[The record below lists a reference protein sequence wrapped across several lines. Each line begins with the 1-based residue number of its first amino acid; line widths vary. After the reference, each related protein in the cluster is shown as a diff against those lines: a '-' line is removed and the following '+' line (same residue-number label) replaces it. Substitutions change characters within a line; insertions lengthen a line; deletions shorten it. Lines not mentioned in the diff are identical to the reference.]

1 MHQAQEAAA
10 EALAQFKQFV
20 VSTGSD
26 MALRALVRDVW
37 AQNLDR
43 YEPDELGDTPKAL
56 GIQCSENLRE
66 LAVRRSVG
74 DEREATEDHWTIPGL
89 NVSTP
94 RSVLTMTI
102 DDRRIVPMKVPMSH
116 GRVPRYDRF
125 RDWEYESDV
134 RNEMAKR
141 NSAALGGFNTA
152 NLGQPMLLTE
162 TYDLLAIH
170 DYMLLWAGDPDSPL
184 TAGYLAIPA
193 KGPAPFVAATPL
205 WWDDADVAPRGV
217 RRLPDGPNF
226 DEKGGATP
234 AITLKPR
241 PAIEGQA

>member
-1 MHQAQEAAA
+1 MNQAQEAAA
-10 EALAQFKQFV
+10 EALDQFKQIV

-26 MALRALVRDVW
+26 KVLRALVRDVW

-74 DEREATEDHWTIPGL
+74 DEREATEDHWAVPGL
-89 NVSTP
+89 NISTP
-94 RSVLTMTI
+94 RSVLTMTL
-102 DDRRIVPMKVPMSH
+102 DERRIVPMKVPMSH

-152 NLGQPMLLTE
+152 NLGQPMLLAE

-170 DYMLLWAGDPDSPL
+170 DYMLLWAGDADSPL

-193 KGPAPFVAATPL
+193 KGPAPFVAATQL
-205 WWDDADVAPRGV
+205 WWDDTDAAPRGA
-217 RRLPDGPNF
+217 RRAPDGPNF
-226 DEKGGATP
+226 DEKGTATP
-234 AITLKPR
+234 AIVLKPR